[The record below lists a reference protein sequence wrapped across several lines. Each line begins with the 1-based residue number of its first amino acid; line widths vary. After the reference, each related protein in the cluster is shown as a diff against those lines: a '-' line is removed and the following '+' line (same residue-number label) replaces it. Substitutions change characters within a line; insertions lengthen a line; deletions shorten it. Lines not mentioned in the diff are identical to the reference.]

1 MDDLN
6 EIKKCIESMEKY
18 HQIEILRILSTNKI
32 KINENRSGVFVN
44 LSLLNEDV
52 LKKIKEYI
60 SYVKEQTC
68 SLNQAE
74 KEKEQY
80 KSAFF
85 GAAGGAAAAGG
96 SLSNSINSLLFRN

>member
-6 EIKKCIESMEKY
+6 EIKKFIESMEKY

-68 SLNQAE
+68 CLNQAE

>member
-6 EIKKCIESMEKY
+6 EIKKFIESMEKY

-68 SLNQAE
+68 CLSQAE

-80 KSAFF
+80 KSTFF
-85 GAAGGAAAAGG
+85 GGSGASAGG
-96 SLSNSINSLLFRN
+96 SLSNSINSLLFRS